1 MLRSTVTFH
10 SMRKIARSL
19 AALLSV
25 LMVSTPLS
33 ASACDL
39 SCWLHQTASDCHS
52 ASSAKG
58 GKQGMMST
66 SSAMDMNSEAE
77 MCSHGTQSKAGPD
90 QSVNASTRHSMSAP
104 MVMVRSL
111 QVKKSEPELSA
122 SAKFDHSKTL
132 SPCSH
137 ETCSQ
142 ASVSVSPP
150 RASQAQSAYLHC
162 IAIDVSSRAN
172 LLTSS
177 HRIAPGTLPPINLAV
192 DLLSTLRI

>member
-1 MLRSTVTFH
+1 MLRSRVAFH
-10 SMRKIARSL
+10 SMRKIVRSL

-39 SCWLHQTASDCHS
+39 SCWLHQTAPDCHS
-52 ASSAKG
+52 ASSAAEG
-58 GKQGMMST
+58 NQGMMSAPY
-66 SSAMDMNSEAE
+66 AMDMSSEAA
-77 MCSHGTQSKAGPD
+77 MSSHGTRSDAGPD
-90 QSVNASTRHSMSAP
+90 RSMNASTRHSMSSP
-104 MVMVRSL
+104 MDMARSL
-111 QVKKSEPELSA
+111 QVKKSEVSA
-122 SAKFDHSKTL
+122 RFDHSKTL

-142 ASVSVSPP
+142 ASASVSPP
-150 RASQAQSAYLHC
+150 RASQAQSVYLHC
-162 IAIDVSSRAN
+162 VAIDVSSRAN

-177 HRIAPGTLPPINLAV
+177 HRIAPGTLPPLNPAV